1 VNDDLDPL
9 ARRARELPRSIE
21 PARDLWPGIER
32 RLPPRR
38 RRLPRWLPLAAAIA
52 LAAGAWLLG
61 RTAAREGPAPAP
73 VASAPPGAGAAGD
86 LLAALERE
94 PGTLAPE
101 TVAALRR
108 NLAVIDSALAE
119 SRAALARDPR
129 DASAE
134 SWLRLVERQ
143 RADLL
148 RQVVRLPRS

>member
-1 VNDDLDPL
+1 MSDELDPL

-32 RLPPRR
+32 RLQPRR
-38 RRLPRWLPLAAAIA
+38 RRLPRWLPLAAALA

-61 RTAAREGPAPAP
+61 RTASRDVPGPVPVADAPA
-73 VASAPPGAGAAGD
+73 GTGAATE
-86 LLAALERE
+86 LLAALERD

-101 TVAALRR
+101 TLAALRR

-119 SRAALARDPR
+119 SRAALARDPG
-129 DASAE
+129 DADAE